1 MEVFLIRKK
10 VIFLTTPL
18 KKRGGNKTK
27 GSIPLNYLSDGIIY
41 SSAIPDFTIWPR
53 RKRDSCID
61 YFFPN
66 NNAVER
72 CFNFKNKLTSIYQRN
87 YYSTVNKTIHSAF
100 IAGFTDGEGCFHVS
114 VRKTQKYKV
123 GWRVELIFEIGL
135 NKKNIAFLKEIKN
148 LFNIGSN
155 LKQGSQLIQFIVY
168 SVKDIKVIIDHFDKY
183 PLITDKNSDFKLF
196 KQVYQLME
204 QK

>member
-1 MEVFLIRKK
+1 MLYILEILALLKRPRQS
-10 VIFLTTPL
+10 LPPL
-18 KKRGGNKTK
+18 QGAA
-27 GSIPLNYLSDGIIY
+27 LNTNWVTSFIY
-41 SSAIPDFTIWPR
+41 
-53 RKRDSCID
+53 
-61 YFFPN
+61 
-66 NNAVER
+66 
-72 CFNFKNKLTSIYQRN
+72 
-87 YYSTVNKTIHSAF
+87 
-100 IAGFTDGEGCFHVS
+100 GEGCFHLS

-168 SVKDIKVIIDHFDKY
+168 SVKDIKVTIDHFDKY